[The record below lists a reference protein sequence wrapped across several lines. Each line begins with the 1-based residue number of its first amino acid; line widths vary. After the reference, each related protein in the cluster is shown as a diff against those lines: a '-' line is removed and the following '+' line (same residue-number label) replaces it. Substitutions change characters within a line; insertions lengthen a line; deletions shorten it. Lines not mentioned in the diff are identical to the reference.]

1 MVGGGRVLADEA
13 VASAS
18 PADLE
23 EQYFTLTATAD
34 RAA

>member
-1 MVGGGRVLADEA
+1 MVGGGRVLADQA

-23 EQYFTLTATAD
+23 EQYFTLTAGAD